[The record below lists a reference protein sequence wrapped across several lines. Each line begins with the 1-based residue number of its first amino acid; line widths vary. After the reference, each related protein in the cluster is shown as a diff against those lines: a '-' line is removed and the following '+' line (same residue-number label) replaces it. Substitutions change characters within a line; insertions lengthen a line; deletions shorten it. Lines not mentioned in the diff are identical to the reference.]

1 MRRAEQLLLLL
12 CHALGQPVQPLR
24 PWEYR
29 ELAARFSDAPPSD
42 EELTAPA
49 LERWG
54 FPPEEA
60 VRITA
65 LAERQDVL
73 ARYLAQPGITVITR
87 LDERFPA
94 ALRKLGTACPPALF
108 LRGDPAL
115 LQTPCLALTGARR
128 IRPKNERFA
137 AAIGTLAAREN
148 RTLVSGGAVGA
159 DLAAQNACLRAGGR
173 VICFVPDALADH
185 PAQENVLFCSD
196 EGWDLPFSAARA
208 LRRNPYIYALGGIAF
223 VAQCA
228 AGSGGS
234 WRGATESLKRGLS
247 EVYIYDDGSA
257 DAAAL
262 VREGA
267 VPLAAAPRFLAELPL
282 KELSIFD

>member
-1 MRRAEQLLLLL
+1 MRRAEELLLLL
-12 CHALGQPVQPLR
+12 CHPLGQPVQPLR
-24 PWEYR
+24 GWEYR

-42 EELTAPA
+42 EALTAPA
-49 LERWG
+49 LERLG
-54 FPPEEA
+54 FPSEEA
-60 VRITA
+60 ARIVA
-65 LAERQDVL
+65 LAERQEVL
-73 ARYLAQPGITVITR
+73 ERYLAQPGPTVVTR

-115 LQTPCLALTGARR
+115 LQAPCLALTGSRR
-128 IRPKNERFA
+128 IRPENERFA
-137 AAIGTLAAREN
+137 AAAGTLAAREN
-148 RTLVSGGAVGA
+148 RALVSGGAVGA
-159 DLAAQNACLRAGGR
+159 DTAAQNACLRDGGR

-185 PAQENVLFCSD
+185 PAQKNVLFCSD

-208 LRRNPYIYALGGIAF
+208 LRRNLFIYALGGTAF
-223 VAQCA
+223 VAQCT
-228 AGSGGS
+228 AGSGGT
-234 WRGATESLKRGLS
+234 WNGATESLKRRLS
-247 EVYIYDDGSA
+247 EVYVYADGSA

-267 VPLAAAPRFLAELPL
+267 IPLTAAPRFLSELPP